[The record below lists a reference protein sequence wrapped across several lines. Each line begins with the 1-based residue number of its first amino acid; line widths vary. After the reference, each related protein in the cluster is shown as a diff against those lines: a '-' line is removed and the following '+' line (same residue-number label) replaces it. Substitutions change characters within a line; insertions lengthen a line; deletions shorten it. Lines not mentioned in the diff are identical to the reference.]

1 MFSLLKQALATKL
14 NLRARSLTR
23 SPPRRFWSELVFFGT
38 LKLPH
43 VLELQT
49 VKSRVSIERDIPYS
63 RFAYHADDRDLGQT
77 ITLIG
82 EIRETAIDQAPYVI
96 GSRISSGKRVHISN
110 RNCNTQV
117 NPGVAGIRSQTMAL
131 EWPSRLAVPPMLYCL
146 ERVSSD

>member
-1 MFSLLKQALATKL
+1 MFSLLKQVLATKL

-63 RFAYHADDRDLGQT
+63 RVAYHADDRDIGQT

-82 EIRETAIDQAPYVI
+82 EIRETAIDQAYLQI
-96 GSRISSGKRVHISN
+96 ERIRRLN
-110 RNCNTQV
+110 D
-117 NPGVAGIRSQTMAL
+117 GVARTLDL
-131 EWPSRLAVPPMLYCL
+131 EDNVTPTFNAKLGTIEANWTAEDGL
-146 ERVSSD
+146 ERVSYQAAFYETS